1 MIIISS
7 SSLINIPE
15 QFSYLSSALNTD
27 QLISEGSL
35 KHLFSQNNLIEI
47 PPIISSTSISTDNC
61 RAKGVFEINGIIDKS
76 IDTDLSFYIKLE
88 NQDTSVRCKLNSVE
102 ANYKAYIYCDTFESI
117 NNINISSK
125 IIYDMNYNELFYL
138 NETKSSDYIY
148 CANNDQIKLTKAQ
161 SNIYQKRN
169 RFRPK
174 NISHSRN
181 KKSFSTKL
189 KITYK
194 RAYLIFP

>member
-1 MIIISS
+1 MLSLSSSKLLPLDNSPRLISS

-76 IDTDLSFYIKLE
+76 IDTDLSFYIKEIDFNTKEKFLIYE
-88 NQDTSVRCKLNSVE
+88 VVKL
-102 ANYKAYIYCDTFESI
+102 D
-117 NNINISSK
+117 
-125 IIYDMNYNELFYL
+125 
-138 NETKSSDYIY
+138 KSRL
-148 CANNDQIKLTKAQ
+148 IKE
-161 SNIYQKRN
+161 IH
-169 RFRPK
+169 P
-174 NISHSRN
+174 
-181 KKSFSTKL
+181 L
-189 KITYK
+189 KILSK
-194 RAYLIFP
+194 FSFNCILNMVLAKDSG